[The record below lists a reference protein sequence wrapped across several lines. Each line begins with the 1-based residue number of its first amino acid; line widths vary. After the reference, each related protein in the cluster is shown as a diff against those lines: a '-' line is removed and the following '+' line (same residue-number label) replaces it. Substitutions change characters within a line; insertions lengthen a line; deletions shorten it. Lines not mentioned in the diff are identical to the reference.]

1 MKELEEA
8 GIPVMRLTQ
17 RPGDLVWLNSGT
29 VHWVQGRIVS
39 WNYSSYNE
47 KIATGWCNN
56 VAWNV
61 GPFNEYQY
69 IQDGVFIII

>member
-1 MKELEEA
+1 MFHGIIRVLMK
-8 GIPVMRLTQ
+8 
-17 RPGDLVWLNSGT
+17 
-29 VHWVQGRIVS
+29 
-39 WNYSSYNE
+39 

-69 IQDGVFIII
+69 IQDGVFITVVSLDRRKNGTFDFSQNLIRTPSGDFKQVSEEV